1 MEKTTQ
7 KQALQY
13 VMDNY
18 GKDLPEDIA
27 EVLNT
32 MLNKKS
38 EKKSKKDTDEA
49 QAVMDAILLSM
60 ADNQSY
66 LVGDLIREVEELE
79 GASTSKTTCYMRW
92 LLDDG
97 KVTKKV
103 EKGRSYYTKVLA
115 E

>member
-18 GKDLPEDIA
+18 GKELPEDIA
-27 EVLNT
+27 EVLNA
-32 MLNKKS
+32 MLSKKS

-79 GASTSKTTCYMRW
+79 GVSTSKATCYMKW
-92 LLDDG
+92 LLEDG
-97 KVTKKV
+97 KVTKQT
-103 EKGRSYYTKVLA
+103 EKSRSYYTKAQA